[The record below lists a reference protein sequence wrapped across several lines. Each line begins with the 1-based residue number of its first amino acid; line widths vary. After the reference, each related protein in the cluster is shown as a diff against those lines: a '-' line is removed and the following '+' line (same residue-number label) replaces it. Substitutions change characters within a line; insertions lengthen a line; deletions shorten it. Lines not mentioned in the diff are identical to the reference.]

1 MWELWHEAIPFD
13 NDMVEAQK
21 YVVNEESRPKI
32 IRSSQDLDS
41 DDEEEKE
48 CLDKSNHKLEKVN
61 IGETG

>member
-32 IRSSQDLDS
+32 IRSSQDIDS
-41 DDEEEKE
+41 DEEDEDKE
-48 CLDKSNHKLEKVN
+48 CL
-61 IGETG
+61 